1 MQSTVAQ
8 TPSGSGEASLLLWTA
23 ILVGV
28 VMLLSAVIMVLRRKM
43 LSGEDAAVGHAGL
56 LSQLR
61 AMHDE
66 GRLSDEEFAAAKARL
81 ARATGAG
88 MKSAATKGTGAT
100 GPNAPRT
107 RPSR

>member
-1 MQSTVAQ
+1 MLSTIGQSQ
-8 TPSGSGEASLLLWTA
+8 SGSGGASLLLWVA

-28 VMLLSAVIMVLRRKM
+28 VMLLSAAIMVLRRKM
-43 LSGEDAAVGHAGL
+43 LAGEDAAAGNAGL
-56 LSQLR
+56 LAQLR

-66 GRLSDEEFAAAKARL
+66 GRLSDDEFAAAKARL

-88 MKSAATKGTGAT
+88 MKAAPSNQGG